1 MKVIIHLDL
10 EIGLSNDVS
19 RETKYKAT
27 MFHVKHR
34 CLVKK
39 DYICSGHS
47 IPNKSNAFLMTVRVI
62 EVSFTR
68 AFLS

>member
-39 DYICSGHS
+39 ITFVQGILYLINPMH
-47 IPNKSNAFLMTVRVI
+47 F
-62 EVSFTR
+62 
-68 AFLS
+68 